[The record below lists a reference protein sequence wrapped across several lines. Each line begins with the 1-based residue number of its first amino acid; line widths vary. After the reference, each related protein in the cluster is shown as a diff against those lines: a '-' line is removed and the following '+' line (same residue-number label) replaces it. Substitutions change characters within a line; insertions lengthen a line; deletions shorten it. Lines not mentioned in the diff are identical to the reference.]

1 MCKSNVT
8 NLQRIFDSVSKNLAQ
23 NEKHFKGIHLF
34 VQKSENETELVFNE
48 NSLADLTFNE
58 IYAEG
63 FTKLSTNAFT
73 KLGSTL
79 KLFICSPC
87 EIANSPPNYDVWKSL
102 TKLTQTNTLS
112 IDLDVNEIPSNAF
125 QSANQSQLNSIRLT
139 SKQNLIIKSNTFL
152 NLNNLNQV
160 TIESKLISKIEKN
173 AFKFDKEL
181 NTTLTVEFSNA
192 ILSGDSFENGTFDGI
207 QRPLSFRFWFV
218 NIDYIPESTFKS
230 VLNDKQNINNIVFA
244 PAENSF
250 IDCEDCRNQW
260 LITNN
265 KDNQVEGAFCKGNLN
280 NTLFDSSTKT
290 KLSIKCKSKF
300 N

>member
-8 NLQRIFDSVSKNLAQ
+8 NLQKIFDLVSKNLAQ

-34 VQKSENETELVFNE
+34 VQKSQGETELVFNQ

-63 FTKLSTNAFT
+63 FTKLSTNAFI

-125 QSANQSQLNSIRLT
+125 QSVNQSQLNSVRLT

-160 TIESKLISKIEKN
+160 TIESKLINRIEKN
-173 AFKFDKEL
+173 AFRFDKEL
-181 NTTLTVEFSNA
+181 NTTLTIEFSNT
-192 ILSGDSFENGTFDGI
+192 ILSGDSYENGTFDGI
-207 QRPLSFRFWFV
+207 FRPLSFRFWFA

-230 VLNDKQNINNIVFA
+230 ILNDKRSSIVFA

-265 KDNQVEGAFCKGNLN
+265 KDNQVESAFCKGKLN
-280 NTLFDSSTKT
+280 NKLFDSSIKT
-290 KLSIKCKSKF
+290 RLSIKCKSKF